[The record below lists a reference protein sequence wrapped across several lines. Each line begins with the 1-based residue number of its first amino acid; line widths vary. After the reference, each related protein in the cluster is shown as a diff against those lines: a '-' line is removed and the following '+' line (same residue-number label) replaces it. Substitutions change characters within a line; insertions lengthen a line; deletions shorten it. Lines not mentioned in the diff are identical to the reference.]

1 MELNEFY
8 NQMREEVAEF
18 SVGRGESAA
27 FLIWFLQ
34 NFFRLETQD
43 AIDSV
48 CDQTNDKG
56 IDGIYVDDEEEI
68 VYLFQSKFS
77 PNNNQNQGDNDI
89 RNFIGAR
96 QWFENE
102 ESVNS
107 LLSST
112 ANKDLKSLVK
122 RSKIAEKTQY
132 RLVSVFV
139 TNKSFNSHAK
149 EYINVIE
156 DLENY
161 DCNDLFNKFT
171 YFADEENTFPP
182 KELSVTNHSK
192 IEYNLPDGTIS
203 KVYSIKAKELIKLE
217 GIQDRTLFY
226 KNVRYGVGKTRV
238 NKSIKNTIDEAGEH
252 NNFFLYHNGITI
264 VCEQLDEDLEHNKI
278 SLAGYAVINGCQSML
293 TFFENKDKLS
303 NNLFVLVKVIQ
314 LNLTSSMVKK
324 ITYYANNQNSIS
336 LKDLRSNDS
345 VQKTLQK
352 EFGELFN
359 NTILY
364 KRKRG
369 ESEEGFSKIIE
380 KDFAAQIIEAVYF
393 GRPHNTHLK
402 QKLFGEE
409 YTRIFSRKINAE
421 KIYLASMLYNIIDK
435 NSELLNN
442 EKIRTYGLSLFFFS
456 HILSEIMKED
466 ELGKEIL
473 ENPKDFVTT
482 NKNVLIKAL
491 KKIWELMTPDINYD
505 LEEYTNEHENFF
517 DYKNVFK
524 NSQFIQTMTGRI
536 KSDYIRLTRRNTT
549 DSFSSIYNHF
559 IEIENDSN

>member
-8 NQMREEVAEF
+8 NRMREEVSEF
-18 SVGRGESAA
+18 SVGRSKSAA
-27 FLIWFLQ
+27 FLIWFLE

-56 IDGIYVDDEEEI
+56 
-68 VYLFQSKFS
+68 
-77 PNNNQNQGDNDI
+77 NNNQDQGDNDI

-112 ANKDLKSLVK
+112 ASKDLKSLVK

-238 NKSIKNTIDEAGEH
+238 NKSIKNTIDKADEH

-314 LNLTSSMVKK
+314 LKLTSSMVKNIDQMIQYK
-324 ITYYANNQNSIS
+324 KHCKQNSKNY
-336 LKDLRSNDS
+336 LTM
-345 VQKTLQK
+345 QFYTK
-352 EFGELFN
+352 EKG
-359 NTILY
+359 
-364 KRKRG
+364 
-369 ESEEGFSKIIE
+369 
-380 KDFAAQIIEAVYF
+380 
-393 GRPHNTHLK
+393 
-402 QKLFGEE
+402 
-409 YTRIFSRKINAE
+409 
-421 KIYLASMLYNIIDK
+421 
-435 NSELLNN
+435 
-442 EKIRTYGLSLFFFS
+442 
-456 HILSEIMKED
+456 
-466 ELGKEIL
+466 
-473 ENPKDFVTT
+473 ENPKKDLMKSLRKTS
-482 NKNVLIKAL
+482 LL
-491 KKIWELMTPDINYD
+491 K
-505 LEEYTNEHENFF
+505 
-517 DYKNVFK
+517 
-524 NSQFIQTMTGRI
+524 
-536 KSDYIRLTRRNTT
+536 
-549 DSFSSIYNHF
+549 
-559 IEIENDSN
+559 

>member
-1 MELNEFY
+1 M
-8 NQMREEVAEF
+8 
-18 SVGRGESAA
+18 
-27 FLIWFLQ
+27 
-34 NFFRLETQD
+34 
-43 AIDSV
+43 
-48 CDQTNDKG
+48 
-56 IDGIYVDDEEEI
+56 
-68 VYLFQSKFS
+68 
-77 PNNNQNQGDNDI
+77 
-89 RNFIGAR
+89 
-96 QWFENE
+96 
-102 ESVNS
+102 
-107 LLSST
+107 
-112 ANKDLKSLVK
+112 
-122 RSKIAEKTQY
+122 
-132 RLVSVFV
+132 SVFV
-139 TNKSFNSHAK
+139 TNKVFNSHAN
-149 EYINVIE
+149 EYIDVIE
-156 DLENY
+156 DIETY
-161 DCNDLFNKFT
+161 DCNNLFNKYT
-171 YFADEENTFPP
+171 YFADEENIFPS
-182 KELSVTNHSK
+182 KELFVTNHSK

-238 NKSIKNTIDEAGEH
+238 NKSIKNTIGEANEH

-264 VCEQLDEDLEHNKI
+264 VCEQLSEDLDHNKI
-278 SLAGYAVINGCQSML
+278 ALTGYAVINGCQSML
-293 TFFENKDKLS
+293 TFFENKDRLS

-352 EFGELFN
+352 EFRELFN

-369 ESEEGFSKIIE
+369 ESEEGFNEIIE

-409 YTRIFSRKINAE
+409 YPRIFSRKIYAE

-435 NSELLNN
+435 NSELLDN
-442 EKIRTYGLSLFFFS
+442 EKIRNYGLSLFFFS

-466 ELGKEIL
+466 ELGREIL

-482 NKNVLIKAL
+482 NRNVLIRAL
-491 KKIWELMTPDINYD
+491 KRIWELMTPDINIE
-505 LEEYTNEHENFF
+505 LEEYTTEYENFF

-536 KSDYIRLTRRNTT
+536 ISDYIRLTRRNTA
-549 DSFSSIYNHF
+549 DSFSSIYNNF